1 MDWNK
6 FGNSLT
12 TGLTGGIDYLVSHK
26 LDQMKKSRGHKEKAD
41 AYEKAFGFSKDKA
54 SAIARLSDSQQDA
67 IVKEYLL
74 REGYPQNNGQQF
86 GQQLGGQQSN
96 NPSTNKPYWS
106 QGVQRQDQQ
115 QQNGQQDSQQ
125 NGIQDLLAQLT
136 GGGQQPQGPQ
146 SGMDRLK
153 SVLTE
158 GALQELMGQ
167 GAPTN
172 PAFQPNQGQNNP
184 ELQPSMGQNN
194 SAGQNNPALQPSQPR
209 QGMNP
214 RRLSPEAEQRNR
226 IAQERLD
233 LSKEKNVASN
243 KRAEED
249 QDFKRFQAIKP
260 FLHQKAEVLKA
271 QQNVRSKVREALKII
286 KEHGHK
292 FPGIIKGNLPG
303 AAQSIF
309 IRDPEVRKYMSLV
322 NEIVLARGHMRKGVP
337 SKYKLMMEEMAKANI
352 NQPIK
357 TQEDLLNYF
366 KDDADKEFASHRFML
381 SQKGKNGEYPLDIE
395 QRVSEYESA
404 QEDPL
409 DYPQYYRENA
419 VYEDD
424 NGKKFILK
432 KGEWKPWER

>member
-1 MDWNK
+1 MGYNT
-6 FGNSLT
+6 FGGNIGDALIGGLR
-12 TGLTGGIDYLVSHK
+12 GLTEWKMQELK
-26 LDQMKKSRGHKEKAD
+26 EKKINQSKEKAREFYRRND
-41 AYEKAFGFSKDKA
+41 IDPGLAD
-54 SAIARLSDSQQDA
+54 LPQTTQDA
-67 IVKEYLL
+67 VVKEFLM
-74 REGYPQNNGQQF
+74 RNGYPQNQQGGQQG
-86 GQQLGGQQSN
+86 GQQLGQQSN

-106 QGVQRQDQQ
+106 QGVQ
-115 QQNGQQDSQQ
+115 QQNQQ
-125 NGIQDLLAQLT
+125 NQQ
-136 GGGQQPQGPQ
+136 GGQQNQQGGMEDLLSQLMGSAQQGPQ

-172 PAFQPNQGQNNP
+172 PAFQPIQGQNNP
-184 ELQPSMGQNN
+184 ELQP

-419 VYEDD
+419 IYEDD